1 MKLTAGLHLC
11 NSCIDLAL
19 LRCHLIV
26 PRHRQGLNFNGSLT
40 MKSNFLIAVFIII
53 MLSRSLAV
61 AGDEENDGGGFPQ
74 PFEEY
79 GIEFHA
85 SLEFEYRTEEGFDD
99 TEDASSSTTSSD
111 SATLDLE
118 FGYQPCDWFKGDLL
132 ITWDDETPLE
142 IDEGFI
148 TVGDT
153 ETFPLFL
160 TAGKLTLPFGL
171 FETSMI
177 SDSLTQEIGEI
188 KTYAGVLGVE
198 WQGLYASTFIY
209 DGSTIDGDDG
219 GRDLKV
225 FGAGAGYLYEEDD
238 VVFMAGGGWVENIA
252 DADSF
257 SEFLDEDNLHLKDST
272 PGAVVYSL
280 LEYGPY
286 TLVAEY
292 VAALEHIEVIDEDE
306 AVDLGRSE
314 AWNTEISYSIEI
326 EDVEVVTALTYGQ
339 SESLGDL
346 LPKKRLGGGVTV
358 FPRPYLKLAVE
369 YLREYDYSVSKGG
382 TGDEADIVTLQLGL
396 EY

>member
-1 MKLTAGLHLC
+1 MKNIL
-11 NSCIDLAL
+11 
-19 LRCHLIV
+19 
-26 PRHRQGLNFNGSLT
+26 
-40 MKSNFLIAVFIII
+40 LIAVFII
-53 MLSRSLAV
+53 MFLSRLAV
-61 AGDEENDGGGFPQ
+61 AGDEENDADGFPQ

-85 SLEFEYRTEEGFDD
+85 TVEFDYRTEEGFDD
-99 TEDASSSTTSSD
+99 TEDARSSTTSSD

-142 IDEGFI
+142 IDEGFV
-148 TVGDT
+148 TVGET

-160 TAGKLTLPFGL
+160 AAGKLTLPFGL

-177 SDSLTQEIGEI
+177 SDPLTQEMGEI
-188 KTYAGVLGVE
+188 KTYATVLGIE
-198 WQGLYASTFIY
+198 WRGLYASSFIY
-209 DGSTIDGDDG
+209 DGSTIDGDDD

-238 VVFMAGGGWVENIA
+238 VVFMAGGGWIENIA

-257 SEFLDEDNLHLKDST
+257 SEFLDEDNLHLKDRS

-280 LEYGPY
+280 LGYGPL
-286 TLVAEY
+286 TLTAEY
-292 VAALEHIEVIDEDE
+292 VAALEHVEVTDEDE
-306 AVDLGRSE
+306 VVDLGRSE
-314 AWNTEISYSIEI
+314 AWNTEISYRIEL
-326 EDVEVVTALTYGQ
+326 EAVEAIAALTYGQ
-339 SESLGDL
+339 SDSLGGL
-346 LPKKRLGGGVTV
+346 LPKKRLGGGITV
-358 FPRPYLKLAVE
+358 FPLPYLKLAVE

-382 TGDEADIVTLQLGL
+382 TGDEADVVTFQLGL

>member
-1 MKLTAGLHLC
+1 MK
-11 NSCIDLAL
+11 I
-19 LRCHLIV
+19 IFPV
-26 PRHRQGLNFNGSLT
+26 F
-40 MKSNFLIAVFIII
+40 FFFII
-53 MLSRSLAV
+53 MSSFNLAV
-61 AGDEENDGGGFPQ
+61 AGDKEDDPGDFPQ
-74 PFEEY
+74 PLEEY

-99 TEDASSSTTSSD
+99 TEEASSSTTSSD

-118 FGYQPCDWFKGDLL
+118 FGYQPCDWFRGDLL

-142 IDEGFI
+142 IDEGFV

-177 SDSLTQEIGEI
+177 SDPLTQEVGEI
-188 KTYAGVLGVE
+188 KTYATVLGVE
-198 WQGLYASTFIY
+198 WQGLYVSTFIY
-209 DGSTIDGDDG
+209 DGTTIDGDDD

-225 FGAGAGYLYEEDD
+225 FGAGAGYLYENDD
-238 VVFMAGGGWVENIA
+238 VVFTVGGGWIENLA

-257 SEFLDEDNLHLKDST
+257 SEFLDEENLHLKDRS

-280 LEYGPY
+280 LEYGPL
-286 TLVAEY
+286 TLIAEY
-292 VAALEHIEVIDEDE
+292 VAALEHVDVIDEDE

-314 AWNTEISYSIEI
+314 AWNAEVSYSIEI
-326 EDVEVVTALTYGQ
+326 EDVEAVAALTYGQ

>member
-1 MKLTAGLHLC
+1 MKNNL
-11 NSCIDLAL
+11 
-19 LRCHLIV
+19 
-26 PRHRQGLNFNGSLT
+26 
-40 MKSNFLIAVFIII
+40 LIAVFFII
-53 MLSRSLAV
+53 MFSSSLAF

-74 PFEEY
+74 SFEEY
-79 GIEFHA
+79 NIEFHA
-85 SLEFEYRTEEGFDD
+85 SLEFEYRTENGFDD
-99 TEDASSSTTSSD
+99 TEDASSSTTNSD

-118 FGYQPCDWFKGDLL
+118 FGYQPCDWFKGGLL

-142 IDEGFI
+142 IDEGFV

-177 SDSLTQEIGEI
+177 SDPLTQEIGEI

-209 DGSTIDGDDG
+209 DGSTIDGDDD

-225 FGAGAGYLYEEDD
+225 FGAGAGYLYQEDD
-238 VVFMAGGGWVENIA
+238 VVFMVGGGWVENIA

-257 SEFLDEDNLHLKDST
+257 SEFLGEENLHLKDRT

-280 LEYGPY
+280 VEYGPL
-286 TLVAEY
+286 TLIAEY

-314 AWNTEISYSIEI
+314 AWNTEISYSLEIRNIEVI
-326 EDVEVVTALTYGQ
+326 AALTYGQ
-339 SESLGDL
+339 SDSLGDL
-346 LPKKRLGGGVTV
+346 LPKKRLGGGLTV
-358 FPRPYLKLAVE
+358 FPFPYLKLAVE

-382 TGDEADIVTLQLGL
+382 TGNDADIVTFQLGVQ
-396 EY
+396 Y